1 MYHQFRYALLL
12 LTLALFGFALL
23 TYSQD
28 TIEQPNEEPNFAGQL
43 NEEPNSSETQLK
55 NLEDRLDVLQ
65 RQLNATN
72 AFFDDL
78 ENPSINWFQ
87 TFVIIFLALVILV
100 FAVVIF
106 LRLRMIQQQYRS
118 SDERAQ
124 GLQREL
130 NDRMEG
136 LQKSLIS
143 VRQIGINNTEKLNEV
158 ESKQS
163 LISDE
168 QESIHNAITEI
179 RGHIDNVKLNL
190 PNLESD
196 RETDS
201 TIDSQSEVESTIQ
214 KTQARIEELARA
226 YRNGEPI
233 DLDDIETPTP
243 SQNVLMVLNW
253 MARAIEEWIT
263 ELEQSSAANPD
274 LIQTLRYAEQ
284 TIKDKLK
291 TIRGESS
298 PSPRLLDLGIDVDT
312 DIGLNQIQYQGNV
325 HVARFAGRLLGY
337 EEGREVDTAEYDHF
351 LRQFI
356 KDRLVNGTARFV
368 PFDQLSEQVDKFLQ
382 FVGYEVVPIQ
392 IGTTKVDS
400 RLHEIQGSQQ
410 IGVESGTIVEVVLP
424 GLRRKTD
431 GEIVQK
437 PVVIRGE

>member
-1 MYHQFRYALLL
+1 M
-12 LTLALFGFALL
+12 
-23 TYSQD
+23 
-28 TIEQPNEEPNFAGQL
+28 
-43 NEEPNSSETQLK
+43 
-55 NLEDRLDVLQ
+55 EDRLDVLQ

-263 ELEQSSAANPD
+263 ELEQSSAAKSRSHSNSE
-274 LIQTLRYAEQ
+274 ICR
-284 TIKDKLK
+284 
-291 TIRGESS
+291 
-298 PSPRLLDLGIDVDT
+298 T
-312 DIGLNQIQYQGNV
+312 DHQRQIENY
-325 HVARFAGRLLGY
+325 
-337 EEGREVDTAEYDHF
+337 
-351 LRQFI
+351 
-356 KDRLVNGTARFV
+356 
-368 PFDQLSEQVDKFLQ
+368 SW
-382 FVGYEVVPIQ
+382 
-392 IGTTKVDS
+392 
-400 RLHEIQGSQQ
+400 
-410 IGVESGTIVEVVLP
+410 
-424 GLRRKTD
+424 
-431 GEIVQK
+431 
-437 PVVIRGE
+437 